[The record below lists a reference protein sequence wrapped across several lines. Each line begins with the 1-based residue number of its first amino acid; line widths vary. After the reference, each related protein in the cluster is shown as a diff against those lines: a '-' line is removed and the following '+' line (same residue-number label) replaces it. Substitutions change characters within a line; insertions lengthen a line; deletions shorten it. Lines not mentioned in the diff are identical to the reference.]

1 MKKALALVLA
11 LVMVFSMGTMAF
23 AADEITYRCDEC
35 AQDFKDA
42 SEFNTHVK
50 AVHPD
55 PVKATLVCGVCGNK
69 FASESDFNA
78 HIATCN
84 ANSCPKCG
92 RVFNDEAIYN
102 DHVKNCRIND
112 KGGLVDFTVQE
123 ILAAIVTLASNS
135 MTQWNDIESIV
146 NNLIG
151 LIEKIAELGVNA
163 VSQAEV
169 KGAVADLEAAL
180 ADVKIP
186 KMDELLNGLKQKI
199 KDLYAGEVA
208 TTVVVEETTVP
219 APSKDTGSSS
229 VGIALFAAVSVAA
242 AAAYVCTKKS
252 K

>member
-23 AADEITYRCDEC
+23 AE
-35 AQDFKDA
+35 DA
-42 SEFNTHVK
+42 TK
-50 AVHPD
+50 I
-55 PVKATLVCGVCGNK
+55 VCGFCKSEGFENAKALEDHIEKYHPVTEAPKAEAPYRNECPVCGAD
-69 FASESDFNA
+69 FASEAD
-78 HIATCN
+78 
-84 ANSCPKCG
+84 
-92 RVFNDEAIYN
+92 YN
-102 DHVKNCRIND
+102 DHIAICEKNQT
-112 KGGLVDFTVQE
+112 GLSVNISIQE
-123 ILAAIVTLASNS
+123 ILDAIVNLASGS
-135 MTQWNDIESIV
+135 MTQWNDIEQIIIK
-146 NNLIG
+146 LIG
-151 LIEKIAELGVNA
+151 FFEKIAELGVNA

-186 KMDELLNGLKQKI
+186 KISDLLNSLKQKV

-208 TTVVVEETTVP
+208 TTVVIEDTTVADKP
-219 APSKDTGSSS
+219 VETGSSS